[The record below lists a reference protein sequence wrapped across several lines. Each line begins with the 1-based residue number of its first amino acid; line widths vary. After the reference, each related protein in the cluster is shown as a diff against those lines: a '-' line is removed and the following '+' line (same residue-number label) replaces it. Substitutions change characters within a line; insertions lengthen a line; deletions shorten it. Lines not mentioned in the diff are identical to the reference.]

1 MVKAEKSI
9 AQKIEEL
16 EKATEWF
23 YSDDF
28 KLEEA
33 VTKYEEAIKLA
44 KDVEAD
50 LGQLKN
56 KIEVIEKDF
65 TKD

>member
-1 MVKAEKSI
+1 MVEKKTI
-9 AQKIEEL
+9 TDKIVEL
-16 EKATEWF
+16 EQKTEWF
-23 YSDDF
+23 YSDEF

-33 VTKYEEAIKLA
+33 SKKYEEAIKLEKEIE
-44 KDVEAD
+44 KDLSE
-50 LGQLKN
+50 LKN

>member
-1 MVKAEKSI
+1 MAEKKSI
-9 AQKIEEL
+9 TDKIAEL
-16 EKATEWF
+16 EQATEWF

-28 KLEEA
+28 KLEQASSRYEA
-33 VTKYEEAIKLA
+33 AIKLE
-44 KDVEAD
+44 KEIEKD
-50 LGQLKN
+50 LGELKN

>member
-1 MVKAEKSI
+1 MTKTISEKI
-9 AQKIEEL
+9 AEL
-16 EKATEWF
+16 EQVTEWF

-28 KLEEA
+28 KLDEA
-33 VTKYEEAIKLA
+33 TAKYEAAVKLA
-44 KDVEAD
+44 KEVEGD
-50 LGQLKN
+50 LNSLKN

>member
-1 MVKAEKSI
+1 MAEKKSI
-9 AQKIEEL
+9 TDKIAEL
-16 EKATEWF
+16 EQATEWF

-28 KLEEA
+28 KLEQASSRYEA
-33 VTKYEEAIKLA
+33 AIKLEKEIE
-44 KDVEAD
+44 KDLSE
-50 LGQLKN
+50 LKN

>member
-1 MVKAEKSI
+1 MTKSI
-9 AQKIEEL
+9 TDKIAEL
-16 EKATEWF
+16 EQATEWF

-28 KLEEA
+28 KLEQASE
-33 VTKYEEAIKLA
+33 KYEAAIKLEKEIE
-44 KDVEAD
+44 KDLAE
-50 LGQLKN
+50 LKN

>member
-1 MVKAEKSI
+1 MVKSITEKI
-9 AQKIEEL
+9 TEL
-16 EKATEWF
+16 EQVTEWF
-23 YSDDF
+23 YLDDF

-33 VTKYEEAIKLA
+33 SKKYEEAIKLEKEIE
-44 KDVEAD
+44 KDLSE
-50 LGQLKN
+50 LKN

>member
-1 MVKAEKSI
+1 MAEKKSI
-9 AQKIEEL
+9 TDKIAEL
-16 EKATEWF
+16 EQAAEWF

-33 VTKYEEAIKLA
+33 SSKYEAAIKLEQEIE
-44 KDVEAD
+44 KDLSE
-50 LGQLKN
+50 LKN